1 MKTYKPTVAG
11 ILGTLA
17 SFYMI
22 IPLALVLFF
31 GGGMYQT
38 DWKVTVFTILAVASL
53 ITGIFGVVTYGFAF
67 GRKRWKLTITGSSCV
82 LFLSVFITALDGMV
96 LSAGLGNGLNILFNL
111 IPALL
116 SIPSLVLIIL
126 SKNEFGL
133 DTIPDQPSLNRSD
146 DVM

>member
-1 MKTYKPTVAG
+1 MKTYKPIVAG

-22 IPLALVLFF
+22 IPLTFVLFF

-38 DWKVTVFTILAVASL
+38 DWKVTVFTVLAVVSL
-53 ITGIFGVVTYGFAF
+53 IMGIFGIVSYGFAF
-67 GRKRWKLTITGSSCV
+67 GRKRWKLTLTGSSSV
-82 LFLSVFITALDGMV
+82 LFLSVFITVLDGMV
-96 LSAGLGNGLNILFNL
+96 LSAGLGNGLDILFNF

-133 DTIPDQPSLNRSD
+133 DTKSD
-146 DVM
+146 